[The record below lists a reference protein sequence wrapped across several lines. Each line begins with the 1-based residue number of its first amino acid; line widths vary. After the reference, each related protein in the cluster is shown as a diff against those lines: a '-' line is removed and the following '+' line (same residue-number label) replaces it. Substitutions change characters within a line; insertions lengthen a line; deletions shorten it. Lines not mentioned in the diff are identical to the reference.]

1 MSNRPPLELH
11 IPVPR
16 ARPGD
21 TPDFAHL
28 DIPPAGS
35 MRRPDTMARE
45 ADMRDLPYGLIR
57 VLDASGQALGPWD
70 PRLPP
75 GHLRRGLKAMLLTRL
90 FEARMFNAHR
100 QGKTTFF
107 MKSTG
112 EEGIG
117 AATSLALAGGDMC
130 FPTYRMVSYLIAR
143 DYPLLDL
150 INQNFSNAAD
160 PLKGRQ
166 LPVLYSSKAHGFY
179 SLSGNLGSRF
189 GHAVGWAMA
198 SATRR

>member
-1 MSNRPPLELH
+1 
-11 IPVPR
+11 
-16 ARPGD
+16 
-21 TPDFAHL
+21 
-28 DIPPAGS
+28 
-35 MRRPDTMARE
+35 
-45 ADMRDLPYGLIR
+45 MRDLPYGLIR

-117 AATSLALAGGDMC
+117 AATSL
-130 FPTYRMVSYLIAR
+130 PS
-143 DYPLLDL
+143 
-150 INQNFSNAAD
+150 
-160 PLKGRQ
+160 GRIPNITVPISQ
-166 LPVLYSSKAHGFY
+166 ERIPPS
-179 SLSGNLGSRF
+179 
-189 GHAVGWAMA
+189 M
-198 SATRR
+198 